1 MSFATADLCDA
12 HEDQLALGTLRVLE
26 PVFHLFSRAECFS
39 GEAVTLKVF
48 EDNALVRATL
58 EEKGAGRVLVVDGGG
73 SLRCALVGGNLAQ
86 IAEQNG
92 WAGIVLNG
100 CVRDTLE
107 LNEVDVGVV
116 ALATCPRRGQKLGT
130 RRARRAGAIAGR
142 AGASGRMDLCGY
154 RRRAGGERVAELN
167 PRRTSRGKP
176 NPSSRR
182 ANDDADRLCIRH
194 VACR

>member
-12 HEDQLALGTLRVLE
+12 HEDQLALGTVRVLE

-58 EEKGAGRVLVVDGGG
+58 EEQGAGRVLVVDGGG

-92 WAGIVLNG
+92 WAGVVVNG
-100 CVRDTLE
+100 CVRDALE
-107 LNEVDVGVV
+107 LNEVNVGYRRVDHD
-116 ALATCPRRGQKLGT
+116 AASQPEARRG
-130 RRARRAGAIAGR
+130 RARRTRALAGR

-154 RRRAGGERVAELN
+154 RRRARRERAA
-167 PRRTSRGKP
+167 RTEC
-176 NPSSRR
+176 
-182 ANDDADRLCIRH
+182 A
-194 VACR
+194 AC

>member
-1 MSFATADLCDA
+1 
-12 HEDQLALGTLRVLE
+12 VLE
-26 PVFHLFSRAECFS
+26 PVFHLFSRAESFS

-58 EEKGAGRVLVVDGGG
+58 EEKGAGRVLVIDGGG

-107 LNEVDVGVV
+107 LNEINVGVA
-116 ALATCPRRGQKLGT
+116 ALA
-130 RRARRAGAIAGR
+130 
-142 AGASGRMDLCGY
+142 
-154 RRRAGGERVAELN
+154 
-167 PRRTSRGKP
+167 P
-176 NPSSRR
+176 NH
-182 ANDDADRLCIRH
+182 IIT
-194 VACR
+194 

>member
-26 PVFHLFSRAECFS
+26 PVFHLFSRTECFS

-48 EDNALVRATL
+48 EDNGLVRAAL
-58 EEKGAGRVLVVDGGG
+58 EEKGAGRILVVDGGG

-86 IAEQNG
+86 RAEQNG

-107 LNEVDVGVV
+107 LNELNVGVA
-116 ALATCPRRGQKLGT
+116 ALTTCPRRGQ
-130 RRARRAGAIAGR
+130 AHGA
-142 AGASGRMDLCGY
+142 
-154 RRRAGGERVAELN
+154 GERDVPVQLPGALVHPGEWIYADIDGVLVASAAL
-167 PRRTSRGKP
+167 K
-176 NPSSRR
+176 
-182 ANDDADRLCIRH
+182 
-194 VACR
+194 

>member
-39 GEAVTLKVF
+39 GEAVTLRVF

-58 EEKGAGRVLVVDGGG
+58 EEKGDGRVLVVDGGG

-92 WAGIVLNG
+92 WAGIVLNRWSSMKSMSAWRRWRPARG
-100 CVRDTLE
+100 AVRSSARASATCRCNCRARWCVRANGSMRTST
-107 LNEVDVGVV
+107 
-116 ALATCPRRGQKLGT
+116 ACWW
-130 RRARRAGAIAGR
+130 RARR
-142 AGASGRMDLCGY
+142 
-154 RRRAGGERVAELN
+154 
-167 PRRTSRGKP
+167 
-176 NPSSRR
+176 
-182 ANDDADRLCIRH
+182 
-194 VACR
+194 

>member
-73 SLRCALVGGNLAQ
+73 SLRRALVGGNLAQ

-100 CVRDTLE
+100 CVRDALE
-107 LNEVDVGVV
+107 LNEVNVGVA
-116 ALATCPRRGQKLGT
+116 ALTTCPRRGQKPAQASAT
-130 RRARRAGAIAGR
+130 CRCNCRARW
-142 AGASGRMDLCGY
+142 Y
-154 RRRAGGERVAELN
+154 V
-167 PRRTSRGKP
+167 
-176 NPSSRR
+176 R
-182 ANDDADRLCIRH
+182 ANGSMRIST
-194 VACR
+194 ACWWRVRR

>member
-12 HEDQLALGTLRVLE
+12 HEDQLSLGTLRVLE
-26 PVFHLFSRAECFS
+26 PVFHLFSRTECFS

-58 EEKGAGRVLVVDGGG
+58 EEKGAGRVLVIDGGG

-86 IAEQNG
+86 LAEQNG

-107 LNEVDVGVV
+107 LNEANVGVA
-116 ALATCPRRGQKLGT
+116 ALATCPRRGQKRGT
-130 RRARRAGAIAGR
+130 
-142 AGASGRMDLCGY
+142 
-154 RRRAGGERVAELN
+154 GERDVPVQLPGATVHPGEWIYADIDGVLVARTALN
-167 PRRTSRGKP
+167 
-176 NPSSRR
+176 
-182 ANDDADRLCIRH
+182 
-194 VACR
+194 